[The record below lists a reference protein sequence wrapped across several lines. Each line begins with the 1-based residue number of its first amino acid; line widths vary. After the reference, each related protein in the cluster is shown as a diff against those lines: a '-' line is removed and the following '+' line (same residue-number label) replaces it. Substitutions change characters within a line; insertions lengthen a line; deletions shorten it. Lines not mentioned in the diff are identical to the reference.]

1 MKPQLLDFHSHLAS
15 EYSIFCTDSPD
26 LIPDDSE
33 KKSLMRCIG
42 LLPEKWT
49 AEREKLLYD
58 RLSSEEDLHMGEVGL
73 DSRFQ
78 DMLPMEQ
85 QEQILD
91 RELSFAIEN
100 GRSVSLH
107 CVRATGPM
115 LDLLSKHHFRPF
127 SIMWHGFSGSAETA
141 ASLYRLG
148 VIISIGPRFLGR
160 TGNADSKTKTEKILS
175 ANPMTVLET
184 DYTGNDERE
193 HLEILEELYGKTQI
207 KAENCVN
214 ALKIFRNS

>member
-15 EYSIFCTDSPD
+15 EYSIVCTDSPD

-78 DMLPMEQ
+78 DILPMERQ
-85 QEQILD
+85 IQILD

-207 KAENCVN
+207 KAETCVN

>member
-15 EYSIFCTDSPD
+15 EYSIVCTDSPD

-49 AEREKLLYD
+49 AEREQLLYD

-73 DSRFQ
+73 DRRFQ
-78 DMLPMEQ
+78 DILPMEQ

-115 LDLLSKHHFRPF
+115 LKILSRHNFRPF
-127 SIMWHGFSGSAETA
+127 SILWHGFTGSAETA

-160 TGNADSKTKTEKILS
+160 TGNADSKTKIEKILS

-184 DYTGNDERE
+184 DYTGENAKE
-193 HLEILEELYGKTQI
+193 HLEILEGLYRKTQI

-214 ALKIFRNS
+214 ALKIFRKS

>member
-1 MKPQLLDFHSHLAS
+1 MKPVLLDFHSHFAS
-15 EYSIFCTDSPD
+15 ECSIFCTDSPEPTSD
-26 LIPDDSE
+26 TLGE
-33 KKSLMRCIG
+33 KVLMNCIG
-42 LLPEKWT
+42 LLPDKWT
-49 AEREKLLYD
+49 AEREQLLYD
-58 RLSSEEDLHMGEVGL
+58 RLSSDADLHMGEVGL
-73 DSRFQ
+73 DRRFQ
-78 DMLPMEQ
+78 DILPTERQ
-85 QEQILD
+85 IQILD

-127 SIMWHGFSGSAETA
+127 SIMWHGFSGSTETA

-148 VIISIGPRFLGR
+148 VIISIGPRFFGS
-160 TGNADSKTKTEKILS
+160 TGNADSKTKIEKILS

-184 DYTGNDERE
+184 DYTGENAKE
-193 HLEILEELYGKTQI
+193 HLEILEGLYGKTQI

-214 ALKIFRNS
+214 ALKIFRKS

>member
-15 EYSIFCTDSPD
+15 EYSIVCTDSPE
-26 LIPDDSE
+26 PTSE
-33 KKSLMRCIG
+33 ALGKKVLMNCIG

-78 DMLPMEQ
+78 DILPMERQ
-85 QEQILD
+85 KQILD

-127 SIMWHGFSGSAETA
+127 SILWHGFTGSAETA

-160 TGNADSKTKTEKILS
+160 TGNADSKTKIEKILS

>member
-15 EYSIFCTDSPD
+15 EYSIVCTDSPD

-78 DMLPMEQ
+78 DILPMERQ
-85 QEQILD
+85 IQILD

>member
-15 EYSIFCTDSPD
+15 EYSIVCTDSPD

>member
-15 EYSIFCTDSPD
+15 EYSIVCTDSPD

-78 DMLPMEQ
+78 DILPMERQ
-85 QEQILD
+85 IQILD

-160 TGNADSKTKTEKILS
+160 TGNADSKTKIEKILS

-207 KAENCVN
+207 KAETCVN

>member
-1 MKPQLLDFHSHLAS
+1 MKPQLLDFHSHLTS
-15 EYSIFCTDSPD
+15 EYSIVCTDSPD

-33 KKSLMRCIG
+33 KKTLMRCIG
-42 LLPEKWT
+42 LLPDKWT
-49 AEREKLLYD
+49 AEREQLLFD
-58 RLSSEEDLHMGEVGL
+58 RLSSDADLHMGEVGL
-73 DSRFQ
+73 DRRFQ

-100 GRSVSLH
+100 DRSVSLH

-160 TGNADSKTKTEKILS
+160 TGNADSKTKIEKILS

-184 DYTGNDERE
+184 DYTGENAKE
-193 HLEILEELYGKTQI
+193 HLEILEGLYRKTQI

>member
-1 MKPQLLDFHSHLAS
+1 MKPVLLDFHSHFAS

-49 AEREKLLYD
+49 AEREQLLFD
-58 RLSSEEDLHMGEVGL
+58 RLSSDADLHMGEVGL
-73 DSRFQ
+73 DRRFQ

-100 GRSVSLH
+100 DRSVSLH

-160 TGNADSKTKTEKILS
+160 TGNADSKTKIEKILS